1 MEHHETPSRRPR
13 DASLARASLSPSRAA
28 VIKSTHHSSKNQQAR
43 PSASQLV
50 NTVYPY
56 DWRVRTFGYRPSVPG
71 NPSNP
76 IDRID
81 RTRLI
86 DRTRSIDRRHRSMGC
101 RMGMCFRQF
110 YHCLILYNIDIICIS
125 QLIKSYFGL
134 RCSHARSMARAGAC
148 LGASPGGARRHHATG
163 RPRGETSSS
172 WCELRTR
179 TRERDVSTAG
189 DASGDVASDD
199 DEDETRDDG

>member
-1 MEHHETPSRRPR
+1 
-13 DASLARASLSPSRAA
+13 
-28 VIKSTHHSSKNQQAR
+28 
-43 PSASQLV
+43 
-50 NTVYPY
+50 
-56 DWRVRTFGYRPSVPG
+56 
-71 NPSNP
+71 
-76 IDRID
+76 
-81 RTRLI
+81 
-86 DRTRSIDRRHRSMGC
+86 
-101 RMGMCFRQF
+101 
-110 YHCLILYNIDIICIS
+110 
-125 QLIKSYFGL
+125 
-134 RCSHARSMARAGAC
+134 MARAGAC